1 MHVAHFI
8 PSATLKGTR
17 EEKLRSLDLLI
28 EHLQTLRRSL
38 AEEYSSLP
46 PSAVPA
52 ATTPS
57 MKWRDLCVA
66 TTALRRDLLRRVQGL
81 FTMKTTLYV
90 LASMLVATTASAT
103 PSTTFWAPSVAT
115 CQPAGTPHVTYDTYF
130 GRGTPPPNAG
140 SPVYPIDTGL
150 TMGVL
155 PFQKVQAE
163 VGYDLLL
170 PSSNPVFAFL
180 NGKVCTPE
188 SSLFKGSPSI
198 GGGIYNVGFK
208 TNVTNYNVAY
218 AMAQKTLPFGGY
230 IAGGFYHGTNDVL
243 FTNSEG
249 KIVKTGAMVGWSSPD
264 INVGVKGLKKIDIIA
279 DVQTGKNILGAGGVG
294 AEVYFN
300 DYVDM
305 IVGPV
310 FFLDSALQPGGA
322 SRLWT
327 TQLDVDIPLGR

>member
-1 MHVAHFI
+1 MNRD
-8 PSATLKGTR
+8 LKVTA
-17 EEKLRSLDLLI
+17 LNTTI
-28 EHLQTLRRSL
+28 ACL
-38 AEEYSSLP
+38 AS
-46 PSAVPA
+46 
-52 ATTPS
+52 
-57 MKWRDLCVA
+57 LCVA
-66 TTALRRDLLRRVQGL
+66 
-81 FTMKTTLYV
+81 
-90 LASMLVATTASAT
+90 SVAGAT

-115 CQPAGTPHVTYDTYF
+115 CQAAGVPHVTYDTYF

-188 SSLFKGSPSI
+188 SSLFKGSPAF
-198 GGGIYNVGFK
+198 GVGMYNIGFK
-208 TNVTNYNVAY
+208 TNVTSFNVVY

-243 FTNSEG
+243 FANSEG
-249 KIVKTGAMVGWSSPD
+249 RIVKTGAMIGGSSPD
-264 INVGVKGLKKIDIIA
+264 ITVGLKGLKKIDIIG
-279 DVQTGKNILGAGGVG
+279 DLQTGKNVLGAGGVG

-300 DYVDM
+300 DYVDV

-310 FFLDSALQPGGA
+310 FFLDRALQPGGA
-322 SRLWT
+322 ARMWT